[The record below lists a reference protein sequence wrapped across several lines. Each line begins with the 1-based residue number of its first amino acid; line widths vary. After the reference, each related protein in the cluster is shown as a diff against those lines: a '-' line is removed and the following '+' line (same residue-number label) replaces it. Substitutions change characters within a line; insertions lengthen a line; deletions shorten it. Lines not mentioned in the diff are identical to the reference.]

1 LQYDQFSSILD
12 DYDINFPNT
21 TANNFID
28 LGTIEID
35 FNEFTFTA
43 WIKFNPGFI
52 KYPLVSYITES
63 STEMFALAFRSD
75 DTSRTTIAVFSG
87 NLFGQNVG

>member
-1 LQYDQFSSILD
+1 M
-12 DYDINFPNT
+12 
-21 TANNFID
+21 
-28 LGTIEID
+28 D

-52 KYPLVSYITES
+52 KYPLVSYITEN

-75 DTSRTTIAVFSG
+75 DTSWNTSGTTITAFSG
-87 NLFGQNVG
+87 NLFGQDVE